1 LEHHLIA
8 SAPIYRLE
16 TLHQLLLAR
25 GYFDG
30 MVFQHGYLNLLKTV
44 SHAI

>member
-1 LEHHLIA
+1 MEHHLIA
-8 SAPIYRLE
+8 AVPIYRLE

-30 MVFQHGYLNLLKTV
+30 MVFQRGYINLLNAV
-44 SHAI
+44 SHAV